1 MGGAAEELKQRLSQ
15 QIDAAKRKLELLKK
29 DISELHD
36 DDMAGLSERQTEL
49 RTRLE
54 QQRSLA
60 EQLQTR
66 IASWKN
72 ERRNRAVDAISSWE
86 QRREIEKLEAH
97 AQKAEDIALDMVTVA
112 THDFEEA
119 EQAVLEALAARME
132 AEQAL
137 APA

>member
-29 DISELHD
+29 DISELRD

-66 IASWKN
+66 IASWKS
-72 ERRNRAVDAISSWE
+72 ERRSRAVDAISSWE

>member
-15 QIDAAKRKLELLKK
+15 QIDTAKRKLELLKK
-29 DISELHD
+29 DISELRD

-54 QQRSLA
+54 QQRSFA

-66 IASWKN
+66 IATWKG

-97 AQKAEDIALDMVTVA
+97 AQKAEEIALDMVTVA

>member
-15 QIDAAKRKLELLKK
+15 QIDAAKRKLEMLKK

-54 QQRSLA
+54 QQRSRA
-60 EQLQTR
+60 EQLQSK
-66 IASWKN
+66 IATWKN
-72 ERRNRAVDAISSWE
+72 ERRNRAIDAITSWE
-86 QRREIEKLEAH
+86 QRREIEKLQAH
-97 AQKAEDIALDMVTVA
+97 AQHAEDIALDMVSVA
-112 THDFEEA
+112 AHDFEEA